1 METCNIFVTSRY
13 GLNRLKLSLIRAC
26 EKSNFLNSVRPQCRP
41 MHVVVT
47 RYLTETVDSFL
58 NSVKSQRRPMHV
70 VVTRHLTE
78 TVDSF
83 FK

>member
-1 METCNIFVTSRY
+1 
-13 GLNRLKLSLIRAC
+13 
-26 EKSNFLNSVRPQCRP
+26 

-47 RYLTETVDSFL
+47 RYLTETEDSFL
-58 NSVKSQRRPMHV
+58 NSVKSQRRTMHV

-83 FK
+83 FLSRQLRSVVG

>member
-13 GLNRLKLSLIRAC
+13 GLNRLKLSFIRAC
-26 EKSNFLNSVRPQCRP
+26 EILNSVRLQCRL

-58 NSVKSQRRPMHV
+58 NSVKSQRRPMHI

-78 TVDSF
+78 TVDSCVLL
-83 FK
+83 